1 MFGALLP
8 QGHERA
14 SASRDAMGRP
24 PHAPLPSGYRRQA
37 SCEGVREVSPVKA
50 ESCPF
55 SKTSYFDGRNTLS
68 IKMMEYIVAAFL
80 HEPFGRAGG
89 AADAYG
95 ADALCP
101 FHLYF

>member
-1 MFGALLP
+1 M
-8 QGHERA
+8 R
-14 SASRDAMGRP
+14 
-24 PHAPLPSGYRRQA
+24 
-37 SCEGVREVSPVKA
+37 
-50 ESCPF
+50 
-55 SKTSYFDGRNTLS
+55 KTSYFADQNKLNPNRLLTHGDRFGFKTLS

>member
-24 PHAPLPSGYRRQA
+24 PYAPLPSGYRRQA
-37 SCEGVREVSPVKA
+37 SREGLKEVISVKA

-55 SKTSYFDGRNTLS
+55 SKTSYFDGRNKL
-68 IKMMEYIVAAFL
+68 FW
-80 HEPFGRAGG
+80 
-89 AADAYG
+89 
-95 ADALCP
+95 
-101 FHLYF
+101 